1 MLIKP
6 KIIQI
11 KDIDDIEL
19 KYQISRIPALHF
31 IDILKIYPFDSKN
44 IPKIDNETLLSLL
57 RYVSYYDGDSYITL
71 DNEDKINKYI
81 TDAETLLRIET
92 NLILY
97 NIEFMKT
104 RKKCRL
110 YNGSDDSP
118 YKYVNIDDGVASII
132 TNKFAT
138 LYELSTIY
146 DYEDY
151 SNMLEIIQVNI
162 SKEIYAQNKAS
173 KKK

>member
-92 NLILY
+92 NL
-97 NIEFMKT
+97 E
-104 RKKCRL
+104 
-110 YNGSDDSP
+110 
-118 YKYVNIDDGVASII
+118 
-132 TNKFAT
+132 
-138 LYELSTIY
+138 
-146 DYEDY
+146 
-151 SNMLEIIQVNI
+151 
-162 SKEIYAQNKAS
+162 EIYSGKSFVSLSIEILHYFMNDRTDGKSREFQIDISHEPLQKPYL
-173 KKK
+173 KID